1 MNTTRLLNLLNPVS
15 RATAYAMSSTSVSAL
30 AISASAAQGSNP
42 SGPAPSIDVA
52 ELRRQSTPQRLVAR
66 ARADGARIAWR
77 SKHQGLYRER
87 SWSDAA
93 HLIASAAMGLEH
105 LGLAR
110 GERVA
115 IMGDVCEEWLIADQ
129 AAQALGAVV
138 YGIYPTAS
146 TPEVEYQLQDG
157 GASIFIAEDQEYL
170 DKVLPLIDRLPALR
184 QIVIIDDSAL
194 LGFDHPKLV
203 RWSALLEQAQADPR
217 SSPSTSDSRASSI
230 DWLEARAARVGPDD
244 PAFIVYTSG
253 TTGNPK
259 GALVTHGRHLAGA
272 ANLILHYPELTQ
284 PQRTVI
290 YLPLCHV
297 LGRDV
302 AFTLP
307 LLGGV
312 VPHFGEDPEDL
323 ATTLFEVAPTVLITV
338 PRYLQKFA
346 AGVLVGI
353 RNTRGIKSVAYELAM
368 RVARRHARA
377 RWEKRSG
384 AAIAAAA
391 AAARMLVLGRVL
403 NKLGLDRLKLV
414 LCGGAPLPADT
425 AALWQIWGVDVRE
438 IYGQTEEAGAI
449 ITGQR
454 GPFPRP
460 GDVGELA
467 AGWEMKLVP
476 VDEGSAPTRGEIW
489 LRGDC
494 RFEGYWG
501 QPQATA
507 EVLLP
512 DGWLRTGD
520 VGELIDGRLR
530 LVDRARDFI
539 VTAGG
544 KTLSPSTIENL
555 LRASPYVAE
564 AIVIGHARKYLTAL
578 IEIDYDTVSDWAR
591 AQNIAY
597 TGFASLIEHPE
608 VIALIGREIAQ
619 SNRQLAR
626 VETIKAF
633 RILPKMLD
641 PETEGEPVTPTR
653 KVKRKQMEA
662 RFGDLIESM
671 YGDAESGLLAEAAGG
686 ILDH

>member
-1 MNTTRLLNLLNPVS
+1 MKTPPSPESLRQQTAPGLLL
-15 RATAYAMSSTSVSAL
+15 
-30 AISASAAQGSNP
+30 
-42 SGPAPSIDVA
+42 
-52 ELRRQSTPQRLVAR
+52 ER
-66 ARADGARIAWR
+66 ARSDGVTIAWR
-77 SKHQGLYRER
+77 SKRQGLYRER
-87 SWSDAA
+87 SWREAA
-93 HLIASAAMGLEH
+93 ERIAQVAAGLDR

-110 GERVA
+110 GERLA
-115 IMGDVCEEWLIADQ
+115 IMGDVCEEWVIADQ

-146 TPEVEYQLQDG
+146 MQELEYQMRDG
-157 GASIFIAEDQEYL
+157 GAAIFVAEDQEYL
-170 DKVLPLIDRLPALR
+170 DKVLPLLDRLPALR
-184 QIVIIDDSAL
+184 HVVIIDDSAL
-194 LGFDHPKLV
+194 LGFEHPKLV
-203 RWSALLEQAQADPR
+203 RWKHLHQDAPVDALGWLAD
-217 SSPSTSDSRASSI
+217 RARQI
-230 DWLEARAARVGPDD
+230 QPDD

-253 TTGNPK
+253 TTGHPK

-272 ANLILHYPELTQ
+272 ANLILHYPELGR

-302 AFTLP
+302 AWTLP

-323 ATTLFEVAPTVLITV
+323 ATTFFEVAPTVLITV

-353 RNTRGIKSVAYELAM
+353 RNTRGIKAWAYELAM
-368 RVARRHARA
+368 SAARVHARA
-377 RWEKRSG
+377 RWQGEPG
-384 AAIAAAA
+384 LLVAAGA
-391 AAARMLVLGRVL
+391 AAARALVLRRVL
-403 NKLGLDRLKLV
+403 NKLGLDKLNLV

-476 VDEGSAPTRGEIW
+476 VDEGASESLPGSVERGEIW

-501 QPQATA
+501 QPEASA
-507 EVLLP
+507 EVLQA

-520 VGELIDGRLR
+520 VGELSNGRLK

-597 TGFASLIEHPE
+597 TGFASLVEHPQ
-608 VIALIGREIAQ
+608 VGALIEREIGQAN
-619 SNRQLAR
+619 SQLAR

-662 RFGDLIESM
+662 RFHDLIESM
-671 YGDAESGLLAEAAGG
+671 YGDGEARLLAEAAAGM
-686 ILDH
+686 LK